1 MSWGDVSMGQGVAQ
15 EFAHGFA
22 HGFSQLTGFDWLVI
36 TIIFLSMV
44 LGAMRGMVREVLS
57 LINLLAAFV
66 LANRFGPEAGTQ
78 MAQSLSQ
85 HMPWVANLAP
95 AMHTLLGCVVVFSL
109 AMMVGTIIVALLG
122 RIVAAA
128 GLGAVDRFFGAGFG
142 VMRGL
147 CLIMVVAT
155 GAGLTPVPTWPF
167 WRNAV
172 LSPHVEQGMRWVKPY
187 LPDAMARW
195 VRY

>member
-1 MSWGDVSMGQGVAQ
+1 MLAQ
-15 EFAHGFA
+15 GFA
-22 HGFSQLTGFDWLVI
+22 QFTAFDWVVVAI
-36 TIIFLSMV
+36 VVLSML
-44 LGAMRGMVREVLS
+44 LGALRGMVREVLS
-57 LINLLAAFV
+57 LLNLLLAFF
-66 LANRFGPEAGTQ
+66 LANRFGPEAGAQ
-78 MAQSLSQ
+78 VAQSLATS
-85 HMPWVANLAP
+85 MPWVANLAP
-95 AMHTLLGCVVVFSL
+95 AMHTLIGCAAVFAL
-109 AMMVGTIIVALLG
+109 AMLVGTIVVALLG

-128 GLGAVDRFFGAGFG
+128 GLGAVDRLLGAGFG
-142 VMRGL
+142 VLRGL

-187 LPDAMARW
+187 LPEAMARW